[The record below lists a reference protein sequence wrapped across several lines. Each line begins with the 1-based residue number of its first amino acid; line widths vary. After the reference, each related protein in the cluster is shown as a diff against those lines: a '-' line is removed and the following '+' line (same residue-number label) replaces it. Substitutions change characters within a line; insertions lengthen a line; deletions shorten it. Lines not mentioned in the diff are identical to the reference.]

1 MPSRSRRPQC
11 CFEYVYLCCLFVFI
25 VQENKNLERHGR
37 NNLFWLKSQL
47 KANIYDFRIATMF
60 GSSLPPVVCRRAHV
74 FFLRYLC
81 LFAHSDVQHIL
92 CCVFFVLVLCL
103 VNPVSLDCP
112 FFDCPFGI
120 L

>member
-1 MPSRSRRPQC
+1 MS
-11 CFEYVYLCCLFVFI
+11 
-25 VQENKNLERHGR
+25 
-37 NNLFWLKSQL
+37 
-47 KANIYDFRIATMF
+47 
-60 GSSLPPVVCRRAHV
+60 